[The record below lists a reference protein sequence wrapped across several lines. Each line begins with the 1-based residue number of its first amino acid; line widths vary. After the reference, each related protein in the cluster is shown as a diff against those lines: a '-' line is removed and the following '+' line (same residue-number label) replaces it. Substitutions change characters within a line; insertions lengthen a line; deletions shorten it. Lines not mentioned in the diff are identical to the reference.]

1 MMMSAHHP
9 HYPHRRHHDR
19 NFKFEI
25 APQHHWGP
33 LEMVWI
39 PPGMWRVVPRG
50 LTVTPRED
58 DGGHDECDDDHPK
71 YT

>member
-1 MMMSAHHP
+1 MIKIL
-9 HYPHRRHHDR
+9 
-19 NFKFEI
+19 KFEI

-58 DGGHDECDDDHPK
+58 DDGHDECDDDYPK

>member
-1 MMMSAHHP
+1 MMMMSAHHP
-9 HYPHRRHHDR
+9 HTVVIMIKIL
-19 NFKFEI
+19 KFEI

-58 DGGHDECDDDHPK
+58 NDGHDECDDDHPK

>member
-1 MMMSAHHP
+1 MMLIILTIHTVVIMIKIL
-9 HYPHRRHHDR
+9 
-19 NFKFEI
+19 KFEI
-25 APQHHWGP
+25 APQRHWGP